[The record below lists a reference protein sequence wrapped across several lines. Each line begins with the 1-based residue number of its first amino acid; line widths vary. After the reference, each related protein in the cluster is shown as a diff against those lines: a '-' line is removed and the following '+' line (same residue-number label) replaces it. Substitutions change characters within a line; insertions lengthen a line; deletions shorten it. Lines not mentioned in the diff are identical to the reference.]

1 MGIPK
6 MHLQWYALNI
16 TIPNVIYKLYK
27 LMTGS
32 ERTKLC
38 QVLVI
43 QIINNEVL
51 V

>member
-1 MGIPK
+1 MSYTSYISS
-6 MHLQWYALNI
+6 
-16 TIPNVIYKLYK
+16 
-27 LMTGS
+27 MTGS